1 MDLLIAVRSAA
12 AQVKLL
18 LFSAVRVGLPHQNLG
33 IQTGQLSCVGP
44 RAVFH
49 YDELEGTAAFVI
61 VGCLPLLAVL
71 HQKVTAAVVVN
82 RRCYQRAV
90 PHHVELD

>member
-12 AQVKLL
+12 AQVKLT

-33 IQTGQLSCVGP
+33 IQTGRLSCVGP
-44 RAVFH
+44 RAAFH

-61 VGCLPLLAVL
+61 GGCLLLLAVL
-71 HQKVTAAVVVN
+71 HEKVMAAVVVG
-82 RRCYQRAV
+82 RRCRQRAV
-90 PHHVELD
+90 SCHVELD